1 MDFVVGFVTV
11 LSWNDATQTFTREYI
26 LKVHIRSVNL
36 IYIYEKNI
44 VSEVEVMAISEQ
56 ECVKSH
62 LRKCIYNFIYLRK
75 ALHDVFDPGRSND
88 AMTGHFTII
97 DGIYRIY
104 KRHPQN
110 LNT

>member
-44 VSEVEVMAISEQ
+44 VSEVDVMAISEQ

-75 ALHDVFDPGRSND
+75 ALMYSIQAGQMMPWPATLPSSMVYTEFINATHK
-88 AMTGHFTII
+88 I
-97 DGIYRIY
+97 
-104 KRHPQN
+104 
-110 LNT
+110 